1 MKLASS
7 WAIARIHSYTPH
19 THTNRRMKRKL
30 MFRNRFR
37 MLSSVFGWIICDGL
51 LYIVSPLAHVR
62 SIVVYSG
69 MCMWMMKNH
78 MHRQQYGDDDVAR
91 KSDYEPLGLSTDKCN
106 NRFIS
111 RTLRPMVYKWYMF
124 VCVRMCIYLKLCVY
138 LIRNLI
144 QRCVQFSV
152 SEKPPG
158 EVDLLFAYSFST
170 DAFAIETH

>member
-1 MKLASS
+1 
-7 WAIARIHSYTPH
+7 
-19 THTNRRMKRKL
+19 
-30 MFRNRFR
+30 
-37 MLSSVFGWIICDGL
+37 
-51 LYIVSPLAHVR
+51 
-62 SIVVYSG
+62 
-69 MCMWMMKNH
+69 MWMMKNH

-170 DAFAIETH
+170 NAFAIETHEFAIHIYGFACMDGNQQQYTYNINLPIICVHFAIFSSVNAFVALRF